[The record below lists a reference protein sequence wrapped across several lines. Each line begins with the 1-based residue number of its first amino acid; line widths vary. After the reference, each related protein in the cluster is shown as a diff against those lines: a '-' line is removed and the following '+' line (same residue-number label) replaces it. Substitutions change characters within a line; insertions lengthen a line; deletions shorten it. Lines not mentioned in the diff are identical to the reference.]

1 MNNKKEKELSN
12 TQPILHESRSRW
24 NDMRESIKDIETRK
38 RSKSVDGRR
47 YSHCEEYDS
56 DDIPMST
63 RSAKRS
69 YLDDSTGRYSSK
81 NSEFSMFMIER
92 ENEKSK
98 AEIEKLRDHKIK
110 LIEELKNKIRESK
123 KYKKK
128 IIECTNYYG
137 EKLKK
142 TDDENKYMKHMFE
155 KKINKYENKNKDNF
169 ELIELLKKKV
179 DDISTINNT
188 QKEMLYRKEKN
199 EKCILKNLKKAEED
213 QKYSIQKRE
222 KMEIL
227 VKDLT
232 EKIST
237 LQKIKDSNS
246 VSDDID
252 VRKEYD
258 TIIEKLSKEKIDLF
272 EKYKNLI
279 TNSNRNVDYL
289 NAMALKT
296 KDLNEEISISKLKIK
311 EFQAKVAASQDIID
325 RLALEK
331 DKLEK
336 NLRIKIANIE
346 KQNEELE
353 TLKVSNMIEI
363 EKLKDMNED
372 LKKSMNNE
380 IRTKEH
386 EFKTVLE
393 NSLTEIKERY
403 TFEKDNYT
411 KEIKNK
417 TDELM
422 FKKIKEIELM
432 KEKHSIEI
440 DRLTRMHEVEII
452 KLKSEL

>member
-1 MNNKKEKELSN
+1 
-12 TQPILHESRSRW
+12 
-24 NDMRESIKDIETRK
+24 
-38 RSKSVDGRR
+38 
-47 YSHCEEYDS
+47 
-56 DDIPMST
+56 
-63 RSAKRS
+63 
-69 YLDDSTGRYSSK
+69 
-81 NSEFSMFMIER
+81 
-92 ENEKSK
+92 
-98 AEIEKLRDHKIK
+98 
-110 LIEELKNKIRESK
+110 
-123 KYKKK
+123 
-128 IIECTNYYG
+128 
-137 EKLKK
+137 
-142 TDDENKYMKHMFE
+142 
-155 KKINKYENKNKDNF
+155 
-169 ELIELLKKKV
+169 
-179 DDISTINNT
+179 
-188 QKEMLYRKEKN
+188 MLYRKEKN

-237 LQKIKDSNS
+237 LQKIKDGNS
-246 VSDDID
+246 GSDDID
-252 VRKEYD
+252 IRKEYD

-296 KDLNEEISISKLKIK
+296 KDLNEEISSSKLKIK
-311 EFQAKVAASQDIID
+311 EFQSKVAASQDIID

-336 NLRIKIANIE
+336 NLKMKIANIE
-346 KQNEELE
+346 KHNEELE

-363 EKLKDMNED
+363 EKLKDMNDD
-372 LKKSMNNE
+372 LKKSINNE

-386 EFKTVLE
+386 EFKTMLE

-403 TFEKDNYT
+403 ISEKDNYT

-417 TDELM
+417 TDELL

-440 DRLTRMHEVEII
+440 DRLTRMHEVDII